1 MWWIA
6 LAIAVPFLFIIGTT
20 YSAIKEQKRLEE
32 GALKDVLS
40 ERQKK
45 RLEHYKLKSGQKKS
59 DKRTDP
65 VPSDASESF
74 VAKEVLGR
82 RDPVNKNL
90 SHEKQQAILKIDALI
105 DSLDN
110 KHDDKEL
117 PDLSPDCADKS
128 ITCDLKDSISDSES
142 EDTSQ
147 SADDADADIYSMDTS
162 ASSIQK
168 SLDEALSFVEDD
180 KKL

>member
-32 GALKDVLS
+32 GELKDVLS

-59 DKRTDP
+59 DKGQDP
-65 VPSDASESF
+65 VPSDAPEAF
-74 VAKEVLGR
+74 VAKEVSDR
-82 RDPVNKNL
+82 RDPINKNL
-90 SHEKQQAILKIDALI
+90 SPEKMQAILKIDALI
-105 DSLDN
+105 DSLD
-110 KHDDKEL
+110 KHDDNEL
-117 PDLSPDCADKS
+117 PDFSPDCADKS
-128 ITCDLKDSISDSES
+128 SIDDLKDSDSDSEGR
-142 EDTSQ
+142 SQ